1 MTVFSIILLILL
13 LFFILWIAFLIK
25 KNRRHLQKTRMA
37 TTELYKLKID
47 ASARNKIFELSK
59 SVFGAN
65 QKNIKKSPVLAAAE
79 EFKKTFEL
87 GRFVIFCTERGLF
100 LPLMGVGFKLKSVEP
115 IKLETIDRMLLA
127 TEKKTLKVYGVPLP
141 GDNYEKLAK
150 ESKLPNRIEHT
161 LLYYYKFNDQA
172 TLFIGEDSKGE
183 LARHCTIADFDKAIW
198 PLLYDIC
205 RSNYSI
211 KKNQEKARTLQTDLD
226 QAKIELGDLIKKLK
240 YKAIDLHSFYE
251 VSNRM
256 FTVYDWRRLVESFIE
271 SVQTILNPSRI
282 IVLTRLEQNNGSYT
296 VSGFAGK
303 VPQSLRVLQL
313 SADSEV
319 FNILMSQKRPLVL
332 PVLSSGLSDTDP
344 FVEKALAHGF
354 ITIERLFIG
363 GELQGLV
370 LIGGKQ
376 DDKPFDESELDVFS
390 TLTNMASL
398 ALDNIHQYMLIEK
411 MSYTDFVTG
420 LYNYR
425 YFYKRLNEEMYR
437 AKRFDRMLALVIFD
451 IDNFKAFNDTY
462 GHQAGD
468 EVLKNLSDLVTKSV
482 RAIDIVSRYGGE
494 EFCVI
499 MPDTGFA
506 NCLIFIDR
514 LRKNIEEHK
523 FTSKFVDEGYKITV
537 SIGGAIYPIDAQTSD
552 RLIYSADMALLKA
565 KSDGRNRSMMFNSIM
580 LEDENL
586 LRNTQQQL
594 ADMRIH
600 EDL

>member
-1 MTVFSIILLILL
+1 MTIYSLILLALLIL
-13 LFFILWIAFLIK
+13 FAFLIVILVK
-25 KNRRHLQKTRMA
+25 KNRSNLRRA
-37 TTELYKLKID
+37 RSTTEELYKIKTDI
-47 ASARNKIFELSK
+47 STKNKIFDLSK
-59 SVFGAN
+59 SVFGVN
-65 QKNIKKSPVLAAAE
+65 QKNIRKSPVLAAAE
-79 EFKKTFEL
+79 QVKKTFEL
-87 GRFVIFCTERGLF
+87 GRFVIFCSERGLL

-115 IKLETIDRMLLA
+115 VKLETIDKLLSGID
-127 TEKKTLKVYGVPLP
+127 KKLKTDYGIPLP
-141 GDNYEKLAK
+141 IDSYEILAK
-150 ESKLPNRIEHT
+150 ESKLPNPIEHR

-172 TLFIGEDSKGE
+172 ILFIGEDSKGE
-183 LARHCTIADFDKAIW
+183 LAKYCTVDNFDKAIW

-211 KKNQEKARTLQTDLD
+211 KRHQEKNRTLQADLN
-226 QAKIELGDLIKKLK
+226 QAKTELGDMIKKLK
-240 YKAIDLHSFYE
+240 HKTIDLHSFYE
-251 VSNRM
+251 VSNKM
-256 FTVYDWRRLVESFIE
+256 FTVYDWRRLIE
-271 SVQTILNPSRI
+271 SYIESIRNILNPSRV
-282 IVLTRLEQNNGSYT
+282 IVLTRLGQNNSSYT

-303 VPQSLRVLQL
+303 VPPSIKAMKL

-319 FNILMSQKRPLVL
+319 FNILMSQKKALVL
-332 PVLSSGLSDTDP
+332 PVLSSGLSTADP

-354 ITIERLFIG
+354 FIIEKLFIG
-363 GELQGLV
+363 GELQGLA

-376 DDKPFDESELDVFS
+376 GDKLYDDSELEVFS

-398 ALDNIHQYMLIEK
+398 ALDNINQYMLIEK
-411 MSYTDFVTG
+411 MSYTDFVTE

-468 EVLKNLSDLVTKSV
+468 EVLKNLSRLVTKSV

-523 FTSKFVDEGYKITV
+523 FTSKLVDEGYNITV
-537 SIGGAIYPIDAQTSD
+537 SIGGAIYPVDAQAPD
-552 RLIYSADMALLKA
+552 RLIYSADMALLQA
-565 KSDGRNRSMMFNSIM
+565 KSDGRNRSMMFNSLM

-586 LRNTQQQL
+586 MKNTQQQL
-594 ADMRIH
+594 SDMRIY

>member
-1 MTVFSIILLILL
+1 LAI
-13 LFFILWIAFLIK
+13 
-25 KNRRHLQKTRMA
+25 KNRDNLDKARTA
-37 TTELYKLKID
+37 TAELYKTKTDI
-47 ASARNKIFELSK
+47 SAKNKIFELNK
-59 SVFGAN
+59 SIYGAH
-65 QKNIKKSPVLAAAE
+65 QKNLRKSPVLTAAE
-79 EFKKTFEL
+79 QVKKTFGL
-87 GRFVIFCTERGLF
+87 GRFVIFCSERGFL
-100 LPLMGVGFKLKSVEP
+100 LPLMGVGFKLKSIEP
-115 IKLETIDRMLLA
+115 FKLETIIKLLSGID
-127 TEKKTLKVYGVPLP
+127 KKLKTGYGIPVPA
-141 GDNYEKLAK
+141 DSYEIVSK
-150 ESKLPNRIEHT
+150 ESKLPNRIEHVS
-161 LLYYYKFNDQA
+161 
-172 TLFIGEDSKGE
+172 G
-183 LARHCTIADFDKAIW
+183 FDKAIW

-211 KKNQEKARTLQTDLD
+211 KRHQAKNRAIQADLD
-226 QAKIELGDLIKKLK
+226 QAKTELGDLIKKLK
-240 YKAIDLHSFYE
+240 HKSIDLHSFYE
-251 VSNRM
+251 VSNKM
-256 FTVYDWRRLVESFIE
+256 FTVYDWRRLIESYIE
-271 SVQTILNPSRI
+271 SVRNILNPSRI
-282 IVLTRLEQNNGSYT
+282 VVLTRLGQNNSSYT

-303 VPQSLRVLQL
+303 VPPSIKAMKL

-319 FNILMSQKRPLVL
+319 FNVLISQKRALVL
-332 PVLSSGLSDTDP
+332 PVLSSGLSSPDP
-344 FVEKALAHGF
+344 FVEKSLAHGF
-354 ITIERLFIG
+354 FTIEKLFIG

-376 DDKPFDESELDVFS
+376 GDKPYDDSELEVFS
-390 TLTNMASL
+390 TLTNIASL
-398 ALDNIHQYMLIEK
+398 ALDNIHQYTLIEK
-411 MSYTDFVTG
+411 MSYTDFVTE

-468 EVLKNLSDLVTKSV
+468 EVLKNLSRLVMKSV

-523 FTSKFVDEGYKITV
+523 FTSKFVDEGYNITV
-537 SIGGAIYPIDAQTSD
+537 SIGGAIYPVDAQASD

-565 KSDGRNRSMMFNSIM
+565 KSDGRNRSMMFNSLM

-586 LRNTQQQL
+586 MKSTQQQL
-594 ADMRIH
+594 ADMRIY